1 MSSTLFFEL
10 TLVFGVVMLLS
21 GLMKV
26 LRQPLIIGY
35 IASGIVV
42 GPFFFD
48 ILKSTESIAAFSQMG
63 VAFLLFIVG
72 LSLNPKIIK
81 EVGKVSLIIG
91 IGQVLFTSIIG
102 YFIGKALGLSSLSSL
117 YVAVALT
124 FSSTIIIMKLLSDR
138 NDVETLYGK
147 IAIGFLIVQDL
158 IAVIILMAV
167 SSLSNGTSIVDLAL
181 ASVLKGGAVI
191 IILIFIGVYVLPR
204 LTKWIAQS
212 QEFLLLFSVGWCFAL
227 AALFNY
233 LHFSIEVGALI
244 AGITLSIS
252 PYHYEIGFKMRP
264 LRDFFI
270 VIFFL
275 SLGAQMILGNISQYL
290 IPTILF
296 SLFILIGNPLIVLI
310 LMGLLGYTRR
320 TSFMCGL
327 TVAQIS
333 EFSLILIALGVQLGH
348 VSNEILSLVTLV
360 GLITI
365 AGSTYMIMYADKL
378 YFFLSPYLRIFE
390 RKGNKIDEQKYYV
403 QGQYGVILFGYNRV
417 GFELLESLKKT
428 REKILVVDHDP
439 ETIIKLAKEGQECR
453 YGDANDME
461 MLQELN
467 ISKTKMLISTIPSF
481 ETNLLL
487 ITTAKK
493 RNRAII
499 TIVVSHQIE
508 QAIRLYKV
516 GATYVLLPHFVG
528 AKYVSTL
535 IDNYGFNRQ
544 QFLKEKIS
552 HLDNLNKRKL
562 AGHEHPH

>member
-1 MSSTLFFEL
+1 M
-10 TLVFGVVMLLS
+10 VFGVVMLFS
-21 GLMKV
+21 GIMKV

-35 IASGIVV
+35 IASGILV
-42 GPFFFD
+42 GPFFLD
-48 ILKSTESIAAFSQMG
+48 LLKSTESIATFAQIG
-63 VAFLLFIVG
+63 VAFLLFVVG
-72 LSLNPKIIK
+72 LSLNPKIIR

-102 YFIGKALGLSSLSSL
+102 YFIAKALGLSSLSSL

-147 IAIGFLIVQDL
+147 IAISFLIVQDL

-167 SSLSNGTSIVDLAL
+167 SSLSNGAGIFDLVL
-181 ASVLKGGAVI
+181 SSVLKGGAVI
-191 IILIFIGVYVLPR
+191 MVLILIGVYLLPR

-212 QEFLLLFSVGWCFAL
+212 SEFLLLFSVGWCFAL

-233 LHFSIEVGALI
+233 LNFSIEVGALI

-252 PYHYEIGFKMRP
+252 PYHYEIGSKMRP

-275 SLGAQMILGNISQYL
+275 SLGAQMVLGNISQYL

-296 SLFILIGNPLIVLI
+296 SLFILIGNPLIVLL

-348 VSNEILSLVTLV
+348 LSNEILSLVALV

-378 YFFLSPYLRIFE
+378 YFWLSPYLRIFE
-390 RKGNKIDEQKYYV
+390 RKGSKIDEHKYYV
-403 QGQYGVILFGYNRV
+403 QDQYDAILFGYSRV
-417 GFELLESLKKT
+417 GFELLEALKKT
-428 REKILVVDHDP
+428 GKKILVVDHDP
-439 ETIIKLAKEGQECR
+439 ETIIKLAKEGQACR
-453 YGDANDME
+453 YGDANDLE

-481 ETNLLL
+481 ETNVLL
-487 ITTAKK
+487 ITKAKK
-493 RNRAII
+493 RNRTVI

-508 QAIRLYKV
+508 PAIRLYKA

-562 AGHEHPH
+562 AGQEHPHRD